1 MANEEQSDTTVIRH
15 GLQYGEL
22 PEAAK
27 SALLSR
33 GLGDP
38 LTRVLRRYT
47 PNDGI
52 GAYPCL
58 VLDST
63 TGEIEGSVWALRG
76 SLNWEVGYKA
86 RHLWGKEAK
95 NYSLTLNVPNEEIE
109 FPGDTQLKCYSK
121 WQDAFL
127 KGWAQITD
135 KKGEVLQDIDAL
147 EGIKK

>member
-1 MANEEQSDTTVIRH
+1 MANEEQGETSVIRH

-22 PEAAK
+22 PETVK

-38 LTRVLRRYT
+38 LTQVLKRYT
-47 PNDGI
+47 PKDGI

-58 VLDST
+58 VLDSAS
-63 TGEIEGSVWALRG
+63 GEIEGSIWALRG
-76 SLNWEVGYKA
+76 GMNWNAGYKA

-95 NYSLTLNVPNEEIE
+95 DYNLALNVPNEEIE
-109 FPGDTQLKCYSK
+109 FPGNTQLKCFSM
-121 WQDAFL
+121 WQDAFQ
-127 KGWAQITD
+127 KGWAQILD
-135 KKGEVLQDIDAL
+135 KKGNVIQDIEAL

>member
-1 MANEEQSDTTVIRH
+1 MASEEQGETSVIRH

-22 PEAAK
+22 PETVK

-38 LTRVLRRYT
+38 LTQVLKRYT
-47 PNDGI
+47 PKDGI

-63 TGEIEGSVWALRG
+63 SGEIEGSIWALRG
-76 SLNWEVGYKA
+76 GMNWNAGYKA

-95 NYSLTLNVPNEEIE
+95 DYNLALNVPNEEIE
-109 FPGDTQLKCYSK
+109 FPGNTQLKCFSM
-121 WQDAFL
+121 WQDAFQ
-127 KGWAQITD
+127 KGWAQILD
-135 KKGEVLQDIDAL
+135 KKGNVIQDIEAL

>member
-1 MANEEQSDTTVIRH
+1 MANEEQGDTSVIRH

-22 PEAAK
+22 PEAVK

-38 LTRVLRRYT
+38 LTQVLKRYT
-47 PNDGI
+47 PKDEI

-63 TGEIEGSVWALRG
+63 SGEIEGSLWALRG
-76 SLNWEVGYKA
+76 GKNWNAGYKA

-109 FPGDTQLKCYSK
+109 FPGDTQLKCFSR
-121 WQDAFL
+121 WQDAFQ
-127 KGWAQITD
+127 KGWAQILD
-135 KKGEVLQDIDAL
+135 KQNKVVQDIDNL